1 MKTGRLFHLTRFAC
15 SDRRFNFPISVIGF
29 TFGVN
34 FVYIFWEI
42 DSVVNH
48 CHGVHAT
55 SYAIRPLKGNEMFE
69 PSIDFQKICLFSR
82 YKHNLFKTIDEM
94 ENLQGCTC
102 KHVLK
107 NDQAT
112 CKDRSS
118 LVQLAPNWEV
128 FSPLQKISCSF
139 TWKKLDKGNV
149 FVLPGK
155 WTDSG
160 KLT

>member
-1 MKTGRLFHLTRFAC
+1 MFFAC
-15 SDRRFNFPISVIGF
+15 FFLGGGGVISHSMESNTVARKLLTSTILQPK
-29 TFGVN
+29 
-34 FVYIFWEI
+34 I

-48 CHGVHAT
+48 CHGVHAA